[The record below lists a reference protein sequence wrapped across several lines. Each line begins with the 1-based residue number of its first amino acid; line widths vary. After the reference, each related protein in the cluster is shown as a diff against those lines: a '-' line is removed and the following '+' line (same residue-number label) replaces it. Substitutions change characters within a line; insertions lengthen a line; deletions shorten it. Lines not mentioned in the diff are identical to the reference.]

1 MAEQWLVFYHN
12 GKEICR
18 YTLRGTFT
26 GEKDETIKLLAAE
39 RGISETEII
48 TRIEER
54 K

>member
-1 MAEQWLVFYHN
+1 MKEQWLVFYHN

-18 YTLRGTFT
+18 YTMRGTFS
-26 GEKDETIKLLAAE
+26 GEREETIKLLAAD